1 MFDMVLNI
9 HMTLPSKKLCERE
22 IARAR
27 TYDLVYAT
35 FMYAG
40 SSNWFFFIYLRFHF
54 CFMKFNL
61 NRYLVIWEKEGVPSL
76 NDVVLVKQL
85 FQTGE
90 PKSHSEAAIHR
101 CSIKKTF

>member
-9 HMTLPSKKLCERE
+9 HMTLLSKKLCERE

-61 NRYLVIWEKEGVPSL
+61 NRYLVIWEKEYRLWTMLCWLSSSFKRVNPSL
-76 NDVVLVKQL
+76 IQKQT
-85 FQTGE
+85 FTG
-90 PKSHSEAAIHR
+90 AL
-101 CSIKKTF
+101 